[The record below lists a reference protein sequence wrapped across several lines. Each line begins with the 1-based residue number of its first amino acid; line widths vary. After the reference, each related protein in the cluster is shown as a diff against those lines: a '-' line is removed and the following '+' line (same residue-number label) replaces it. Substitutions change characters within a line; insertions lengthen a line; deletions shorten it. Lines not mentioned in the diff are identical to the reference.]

1 MTPLTCT
8 EADALIDLYAADA
21 CDAAETAAVSAHLAT
36 CPSCEA
42 AVERSRELIAGL
54 DWRARETPARE
65 RLRDAI
71 EAEARPRF
79 RPRAA
84 PVTWS
89 RRLGALAALLLVVLG
104 LTILLAPRTEGLEE
118 PLFASVESRWEADK
132 AIGELAFPK
141 PVHGG
146 HDVQVARGHLPGRD
160 LAIDVRNDGDR
171 AVRLSLKGELSIA
184 ARGPGRLRGPVT
196 AVPDEVTVKPGAT
209 ERITLRGVTVTKPG
223 LYSLGLWAEARLP
236 ATDAEPEKNRRQ
248 RLAVDAFLP

>member
-8 EADALIDLYAADA
+8 ETDALLDLYAADA

-79 RPRAA
+79 QPRAT
-84 PVTWS
+84 PVMWS

-104 LTILLAPRTEGLEE
+104 LTVLLVPTPQGFDA
-118 PLFASVESRWEADK
+118 PLFASLAADK
-132 AIGELAFPK
+132 AMMELAIPK
-141 PVHGG
+141 PAHGG
-146 HDVQVARGHLPGRD
+146 QDVQIARAAGGPARVPIEVHNAGSRP
-160 LAIDVRNDGDR
+160 VH
-171 AVRLSLKGELSIA
+171 LSLNGSLSIE
-184 ARGPGRLRGPVT
+184 ARGPGRLRGSVA
-196 AVPDEVTVKPGAT
+196 AVPAEVTVKPGET
-209 ERITLRGVTVTKPG
+209 ERITLRGVTATVPG
-223 LYSLGLWAEARLP
+223 LYSLGLWAEARLL
-236 ATDAEPEKNRRQ
+236 ATDAEPERRGRQ
-248 RLAVDAFLP
+248 WLAVEAFLP